1 MKKVIVTGAT
11 GQDGSYMIEYLLK
24 NTDNT
29 VIAAVRRTSQAILSN
44 LKDVIGN
51 PRLKLVTTDLNDVHS
66 VTSLIRDE
74 KPDYFVNFGASAFV
88 PDSWNSPAQVMQ
100 TNSVALIHIL
110 EAIRQFAPQCRT
122 YSAGS
127 SEQWGNVLYSPQDE
141 KHPPRPRSI
150 YGVSKVAAG
159 MICKVYRESYG
170 LYVVHGILLNHESER
185 RQDYYVSR
193 KVTKGVARIAKAI
206 NEGKLFEPIELGN
219 LDAKRDWSHAEDF
232 VDGVW
237 RMMNQVEFNCRHLRA
252 QGILI
257 DYEPNPPLNEYV
269 LASGETHSIR
279 ELVEKAFASAGIR
292 GLWAG
297 EPGPDETYVYLPP
310 VSLERLSQ
318 GMGVPPLVRI
328 NPVFYRPAD
337 VELLLGDSTAA
348 RTELGWSP
356 QVSFDDLVKRMV
368 KSDLAAV
375 GL

>member
-297 EPGPDETYVYLPP
+297 ESGPDETYAYLPP